1 MPGDTWDAR
10 RFWGPMGWLDRAGA
24 TQGTGTA
31 RWGRRGNVPWEWSH
45 LCDCVTGN
53 VAHSAVAPRQSGV
66 VRQPRSCLCPSHGGP
81 RCLSSTPPKAR
92 CLQSVSFI
100 SYSNN
105 SLTFPA
111 AFDDGRSHL
120 LLCLHGLLPITYRR
134 AQYNIPV
141 ALWITRDYPV
151 HPPIVYVVPSP
162 DLLVKPGPTVD
173 PSGRC
178 NLEYIQ
184 NWQRKCEVLSPN
196 SCLSSLMSSAG
207 MQSC

>member
-1 MPGDTWDAR
+1 MPISLLLSL
-10 RFWGPMGWLDRAGA
+10 PVL
-24 TQGTGTA
+24 
-31 RWGRRGNVPWEWSH
+31 
-45 LCDCVTGN
+45 
-53 VAHSAVAPRQSGV
+53 HSAQSSMYTV
-66 VRQPRSCLCPSHGGP
+66 CVFDF
-81 RCLSSTPPKAR
+81 
-92 CLQSVSFI
+92 LQQS
-100 SYSNN
+100 
-105 SLTFPA
+105 SLTFPP

-120 LLCLHGLLPITYRR
+120 LLCLHGLLPITYRS

-184 NWQRKCEVLSPN
+184 NWQRKCEVLSLN
-196 SCLSSLMSSAG
+196 LCLSSLMSPAG
-207 MQSC
+207 M